1 MDQTSAITSQLI
13 RIQSR
18 FAESMWVGV
27 CVDVHVCACDF
38 LLVYVGALLCLHL
51 IQLLLLHVYLCVCTQ
66 AFLTSLGYDPYG
78 SYQCDTNLTCLEPAV
93 YVCVNGLLRLSTWQQ
108 LETLTLRPATCF
120 SCAGTTKP
128 HFLQTQAAESPP
140 CSWWPLIS
148 FLLFIFR
155 LWCDAVYVGGAAL
168 WGPQSGPRSC
178 DQALHGVAFG
188 LALWGP
194 VWEQRADLQP
204 AWNARHLK
212 SDLLKKNEG
221 W

>member
-1 MDQTSAITSQLI
+1 MTSDIFSAIYFQ
-13 RIQSR
+13 
-18 FAESMWVGV
+18 
-27 CVDVHVCACDF
+27 
-38 LLVYVGALLCLHL
+38 ALM
-51 IQLLLLHVYLCVCTQ
+51 
-66 AFLTSLGYDPYG
+66 
-78 SYQCDTNLTCLEPAV
+78 
-93 YVCVNGLLRLSTWQQ
+93 R
-108 LETLTLRPATCF
+108 
-120 SCAGTTKP
+120 
-128 HFLQTQAAESPP
+128 
-140 CSWWPLIS
+140 CS
-148 FLLFIFR
+148 
-155 LWCDAVYVGGAAL
+155 VQYVGGAAL